1 MTAPPVS
8 AVDIGT
14 LIESRPG
21 VCGGSPVLKGTR
33 MPVKA
38 IAAYYKFNGWG
49 PDAIIE
55 QFPHLDVAGVYA
67 AFAYYFANE
76 AAVEAD
82 LEEDRVAAE
91 EWAAEEAEK
100 RRVAGAR

>member
-1 MTAPPVS
+1 MTAPPNT

-38 IAAYYKFNGWG
+38 IAARYKMGWS
-49 PDAIIE
+49 PETVIE
-55 QFPHLDVAGVYA
+55 QFPHLDVAAVYA
-67 AFAYYFANE
+67 AFAYYFANT

-82 LEEDRVAAE
+82 LEKDRIAEAEGAAE
-91 EWAAEEAEK
+91 ERARWAAAPDD
-100 RRVAGAR
+100 